1 MPSITRNDLVI
12 DYSDDGTGPTVV
24 LLHSSVSGNRQWRR
38 LVAELAP
45 HYRCIAPNL
54 LGYGQT
60 SPWPGDRMQ
69 TLDDAAAVALAV
81 CELADGPIRLVGHSW
96 GGAVAL
102 AAAHELGPRV
112 SHLALYE
119 PMLIGLLAGHRRD
132 EAWQEAQ
139 GLYASV
145 RRHGDAGDWPT
156 LAKIFTDYFNGD
168 GAWEA
173 SPPERRQA
181 VASQLPPNRHEW
193 DAGAPAITA
202 DRFSGIAARGMVLRG
217 TETRLVLRETSNVLA
232 QAFPAWEL
240 HDIDGAGH
248 MGPLT
253 HSAVVNESIKTFL
266 ALSALPPAWRCRA

>member
-1 MPSITRNDLVI
+1 MPSIARNGLVI

-38 LVAELAP
+38 LIAELAP

-60 SPWPGDRMQ
+60 SSWAGDRMQ
-69 TLDDAAAVALAV
+69 TLDDAAAVALAA
-81 CELADGPIRLVGHSW
+81 CELTDGPIRLVGHSW

-102 AAAHELGPRV
+102 ATAHKLGPRV
-112 SHLALYE
+112 THIALYE
-119 PMLIGLLAGHRRD
+119 PMLIGLLAGHHRA
-132 EAWQEAQ
+132 EASQEAQ
-139 GLYASV
+139 DLYASV
-145 RRHGDAGDWPT
+145 RRYGDAGDWLA

-168 GAWEA
+168 GSWDA

-202 DRFSGIAARGMVLRG
+202 GRFNGIVARGMVLRG

-232 QAFPAWEL
+232 QAFPRWEL

-253 HSAVVNESIKTFL
+253 HSAVVNEQVKEFL
-266 ALSALPPAWRCRA
+266 AK

>member
-1 MPSITRNDLVI
+1 MPSIARNGLVI
-12 DYSDDGTGPTVV
+12 DYSDDGAGPTVV

-38 LVAELAP
+38 LIAELAP
-45 HYRCIAPNL
+45 HYRCLAPNL

-60 SPWPGDRMQ
+60 SPWSGDRLQ
-69 TLDDAAAVALAV
+69 TLDDAAAVALAM

-102 AAAHELGPRV
+102 ATAHKLGPRV
-112 SHLALYE
+112 THLALYE
-119 PMLIGLLAGHRRD
+119 PMLIGLLAGHHRE
-132 EAWQEAQ
+132 EASQEAQ

-145 RRHGDAGDWPT
+145 RRHGDAGDWLA

-168 GAWEA
+168 GSWDA

-193 DAGAPAITA
+193 DAGAPPTTTE
-202 DRFSGIAARGMVLRG
+202 RFGGIVARGMVLRG
-217 TETRLVLRETSNVLA
+217 AQTRLVLRETSDVLA
-232 QAFPAWEL
+232 QAFPRWEL
-240 HDIDGAGH
+240 HDVAGAGH

-253 HSAVVNESIKTFL
+253 HSGVVNECIKEFL
-266 ALSALPPAWRCRA
+266 AKVL